1 MRSCTPER
9 RLDFCSVFRHRQCP
23 RTVAS
28 VHDSQSSSSSS
39 RPRRVAR
46 LIAVGDELLSGD
58 TINTNATDLAVRCRE
73 LGLTLDRVIT
83 VRDRIHEISAAVRDA
98 ASADVCFVCG
108 GLGPTSDDLTAEA
121 LALAAGDTLKRDAEA
136 LARLEAKFKAMGY
149 EMPDINRKQADF
161 PSTATI
167 VPNPIG
173 SAEGFC
179 VAVEG
184 TPVYSMPGVP
194 RELRRMFDSEI
205 GPALAK
211 RFELAAAPRRIY
223 RAIGRGESSI
233 AKLIEPIV
241 EGARKTPGLESLFVH
256 YRASTPQVLVVL
268 EAEPSET
275 VDVAAALSELDAAI
289 LEAMSP
295 AVYGIGEATMAERV
309 VSALTQ
315 ANLRISTAESCTAGG
330 LGATITAVAGSSAV
344 FEGGIISYSN
354 DVKMKLLG
362 VPSADLEAH
371 GAVSEPV
378 AKAMAEG
385 AREAT
390 GSDLSVGITGIAGPG
405 GGTPEKPVGTV
416 HIDVFDGEVH
426 LHKKLQLR
434 GNRGTVRHC
443 SQQWAL
449 KLVWDRLCARGLASP
464 RCQ

>member
-1 MRSCTPER
+1 MLQP
-9 RLDFCSVFRHRQCP
+9 QP
-23 RTVAS
+23 
-28 VHDSQSSSSSS
+28 SSSS
-39 RPRRVAR
+39 RHPRVAR
-46 LIAVGDELLSGD
+46 LVAVGDELLSGD
-58 TINTNATDLAVRCRE
+58 TVNTNATDLAVRCRE
-73 LGLTLDRVIT
+73 LGLTLDRVVT
-83 VRDRIHEISAAVRDA
+83 VRDRIPEISAAVRDA

-121 LALAAGDTLKRDAEA
+121 LALAAGDTLVRDEAA
-136 LARLEAKFKAMGY
+136 LARLEAKFAAMGY

-161 PSTATI
+161 PSSATI

-179 VAVEG
+179 VTVDG

-194 RELRRMFDSEI
+194 RELRRMFDDEI

-211 RFELAAAPRRIY
+211 RFELDAAPRRIY

-241 EGARKTPGLESLFVH
+241 AQARKTPGLESLFVH

-268 EAEPSET
+268 EAPPSAS
-275 VDVAAALSELDAAI
+275 VDVPAALASLDEAV
-289 LEAMSP
+289 LGAMSP
-295 AVYGIGEATMAERV
+295 ALYGIGEATMAQRV
-309 VSALTQ
+309 VTALER
-315 ANLRISTAESCTAGG
+315 ANLRICTAESCTAGG
-330 LGATITAVAGSSAV
+330 LGATLTDVPGSSAV
-344 FEGGIISYSN
+344 FDGGIIAYSN
-354 DVKMKLLG
+354 DVKMALLG
-362 VPSADLEAH
+362 VSEADLEAH
-371 GAVSEPV
+371 GAVSAPV

-385 AREAT
+385 ARKAT
-390 GSDLSVGITGIAGPG
+390 GSDLCVGITGIAGPG
-405 GGTPEKPVGTV
+405 GGSPEKPVGTV

-464 RCQ
+464 RCE

>member
-1 MRSCTPER
+1 M
-9 RLDFCSVFRHRQCP
+9 
-23 RTVAS
+23 AS
-28 VHDSQSSSSSS
+28 VHDSQTSSSSS
-39 RPRRVAR
+39 RSRRVAR

-58 TINTNATDLAVRCRE
+58 TVNTNARDLAARCRE
-73 LGLTLDRVIT
+73 LGLTLDRVVT

-121 LALAAGDTLKRDAEA
+121 LALAAGDTLQRDAEA
-136 LARLEAKFKAMGY
+136 LARLEAKFEAMGY

-179 VAVEG
+179 VLIEG

-194 RELRRMFDSEI
+194 RELRRMFDHEI
-205 GPALAK
+205 GPALAQ

-233 AKLIEPIV
+233 AKLIEPIA
-241 EGARKTPGLESLFVH
+241 EEARKTPGLESLFVH

-268 EAEPSET
+268 EAEPSAT
-275 VDVAAALSELDAAI
+275 VDVPTALAELDASI

-295 AVYGIGEATMAERV
+295 AIYGIGEATMAERV
-309 VSALTQ
+309 VAALGE
-315 ANLRISTAESCTAGG
+315 AGLRISTAESCTAGG
-330 LGATITAVAGSSAV
+330 LGATITEVPGSSAV
-344 FEGGIISYSN
+344 FEGGIIAYSN

-362 VPSADLEAH
+362 VPAADLEAH

-378 AKAMAEG
+378 AKAMASG
-385 AREAT
+385 ARRVT
-390 GSDLSVGITGIAGPG
+390 GSDLSVAITGIAGPG
-405 GGTPEKPVGTV
+405 GGTTEKPVGTV

-426 LHKKLQLR
+426 LHQKLQLR

-449 KLVWDRLCARGLASP
+449 KLVWDRLCAHGLASP
-464 RCQ
+464 RFQ